1 MTIKPELTEYIRT
14 LVRGDNEA
22 HDRIQAQLDA
32 EGWDGFPRFLAS
44 LFFLAVDR
52 RFGENASPAEVIKFV
67 ADLRAD
73 LANGGP
79 DISAE
84 DAEALIK
91 ANLDPDFDYDIEPNM
106 IGKIQA
112 AVIYKVLTD
121 ASVTDEQ
128 LDALLAEAAELADRP

>member
-1 MTIKPELTEYIRT
+1 MTINPELTEYIRT